1 MSLYLGHTT
10 AELLLDA
17 LPVEEMEAADNG
29 SLKNCVASRSAMSH
43 LDLHLLEDLPK
54 PYDVL
59 VSSSSELRRWP
70 GVRCHR
76 CPTDLPPKS
85 FIEIA
90 PDVYVASPEL
100 CFVLR
105 AQELSLA
112 KTMML
117 GSRYCGTFALDTRQ
131 PSGLRQRSA
140 ISTPERLISYAGAAY
155 RLKGSRRAKTAAL
168 HVGVGSASPM
178 ESATHLLLT
187 LPKRLGGYAF
197 KSPSLNYAVP
207 LNARARRIAGK
218 SYIVIDAFWPDFDYG
233 LEYQGRF
240 SHASDRDIAS
250 DIARQLAADAD
261 GITLQMVT
269 SRQFLD
275 PAQRRYLVQKIAAHI
290 NERIPRQKGFQ
301 TRNDALAQ
309 ELFT

>member
-1 MSLYLGHTT
+1 MPLYLGHTT

-17 LPVEEMEAADNG
+17 LPVEEMEAADAV
-29 SLKNCVASRSAMSH
+29 LLENCVASRSAMSH

-59 VSSSSELRRWP
+59 VSSSCELRRWS

-76 CPTDLPPKS
+76 CPTDLPPRS

-90 PDVYVASPEL
+90 PEVFVTSPEL

-117 GSRYCGTFALDTRQ
+117 GSRHCGTFALDARQ
-131 PSGLRQRSA
+131 PSGLRRRSP
-140 ISTPERLISYAGAAY
+140 ISTPERLITYAEATY
-155 RLKGSRRAKTAAL
+155 RLRGSRRAKIAAL

-178 ESATHLLLT
+178 ESATRLLLS
-187 LPKRLGGYAF
+187 LPRHLGGYAF
-197 KSPSLNYAVP
+197 KSPSLNYTVP
-207 LNARARRIAGK
+207 LNARARQIAGK

-233 LEYQGRF
+233 LEYQGHF
-240 SHASDRDIAS
+240 SHTSNEDIAN

-275 PAQRRYLVQKIAAHI
+275 PAQRRYLVQKIAKHI

-301 TRNDALAQ
+301 TRNDALAH